1 MTAYIVRRLIQAVFV
16 AILLSIIVFLTMRI
30 LPGDPIYLLISG
42 NQINQYTEEE
52 INRIRHEH
60 GLDRPMF
67 VQYIDW
73 MAGVVRGDFG
83 ISLITQKPVTDDMWQ
98 RLPITLYLGMIAVI
112 IATVLGILAGTICAI
127 RRGTWMDTVV
137 TILSN
142 IGITVPV
149 FWLGIVGIYTIGL
162 ELKWLPIH
170 GFSWPNEGL
179 VTHIKQLIMPIFC
192 LSIFSIAANARQTR
206 SSMLEVLHQDYIRTA
221 WSKGLKERVI
231 IIKHSLKNAL
241 IPVVTLIGM
250 QVRFV
255 VGGAVLVETIFNIN
269 GMGSLVVNAV
279 LIRDYPVVQSTILLI
294 GIVIILVN
302 LAVDLSYGWLDPR
315 IRYN

>member
-1 MTAYIVRRLIQAVFV
+1 MTAYIVHRLIQAVV
-16 AILLSIIVFLTMRI
+16 VVIILSIVVFLTMRI

-52 INRIRHEH
+52 ITKIRHEH
-60 GLDRPMF
+60 GLDRHML

-73 MAGVVRGDFG
+73 MNGVVRGDFG
-83 ISLITQKPVTDDMWQ
+83 MSLITQKPVTDEMWL
-98 RLPITLYLGMIAVI
+98 RLPITLYLGIIAVI

-127 RRGTWMDTVV
+127 RRGTWIDTLV
-137 TILSN
+137 TIISN

-149 FWLGIVGIYTIGL
+149 FWMGIVLIYSVGL

-179 VTHIKQLIMPIFC
+179 VAHIKQLIMPVLC
-192 LSIFSIAANARQTR
+192 LSLFPIAANARQTR

-221 WSKGLKERVI
+221 WSKGLKEQVVI
-231 IIKHSLKNAL
+231 IRHSLKNAL

-255 VGGAVLVETIFNIN
+255 IGGAVLVETIFNIA
-269 GMGSLVVNAV
+269 GMGTLIVNSVLV
-279 LIRDYPVVQSTILLI
+279 RDYPVVQGTILLI
-294 GIVIILVN
+294 GAVIILVN
-302 LAVDLSYGWLDPR
+302 LAIDLSYGWLDPR
-315 IRYN
+315 IRYT